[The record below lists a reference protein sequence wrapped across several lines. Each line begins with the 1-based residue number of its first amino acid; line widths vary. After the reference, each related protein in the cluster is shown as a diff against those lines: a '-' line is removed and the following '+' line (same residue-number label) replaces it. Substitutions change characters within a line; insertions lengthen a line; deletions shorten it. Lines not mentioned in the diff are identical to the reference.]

1 MVKSYVCVSLEQT
14 QMDSAT
20 NERINEVHFKSDCRL
35 SFADMSIVA
44 CKNIVNG
51 YNTINWNGMS
61 HVESCL

>member
-1 MVKSYVCVSLEQT
+1 
-14 QMDSAT
+14 MDSAT
-20 NERINEVHFKSDCRL
+20 NERINEVHFKSDCSL

-44 CKNIVNG
+44 CKNNG

>member
-1 MVKSYVCVSLEQT
+1 
-14 QMDSAT
+14 MDSAT

-35 SFADMSIVA
+35 SFADMSTVA